1 MFGPN
6 ASMGYD
12 RSSTMYSPDGRII
25 QTEYAREAMRRGSIS
40 VAIKSSAGV
49 VLAGQVRVSDLDLPN
64 SKISRIDEH
73 FAAIFAG
80 FAADG
85 RVLINRAR
93 VEAQIHKMTYSEPAD
108 IKYIATKLADY
119 AHMFTQQGGL
129 RPLGIGLLL
138 GGIDFDG
145 EPKIYFVNPGGGL
158 WETKGKAVGSGDSK
172 AMQYLLSN
180 YKEDATIDELV
191 TLAQDTIKHAAGIT
205 DDEEIEVWT
214 IEANT
219 ANTPD
224 YEDVY

>member
-40 VAIKSSAGV
+40 VAIRSAAGV
-49 VLAGQVRVSDLDLPN
+49 VLAGQTRVSDLDLPN
-64 SKISRIDEH
+64 SKIAQVDDH

-93 VEAQIHKMTYSEPAD
+93 VEAQIHKITYSEPAD
-108 IKYIATKLADY
+108 IKHIANRLADY

-138 GGIDFDG
+138 GGIDYDG
-145 EPKIYFVNPGGGL
+145 LPKIYFVNPGGGL
-158 WETKGKAVGSGDSK
+158 WETKGKAVGAGDSK
-172 AMQYLLSN
+172 AMQYLMSN
-180 YKEDATIDELV
+180 YKEELNMEELI
-191 TLAQDTIKHAAGIT
+191 TLARDTIKHASGTT
-205 DDEEIEVWT
+205 DEKEIEVWS
-214 IEANT
+214 IEAK
-219 ANTPD
+219 PESIPK